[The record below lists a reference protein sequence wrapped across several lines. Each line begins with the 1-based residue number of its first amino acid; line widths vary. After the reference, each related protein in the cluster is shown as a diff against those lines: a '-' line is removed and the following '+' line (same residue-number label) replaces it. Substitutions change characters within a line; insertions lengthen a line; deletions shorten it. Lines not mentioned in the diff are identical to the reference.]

1 MDDPSWSSYRPS
13 DLLGAFDV
21 TLSQDQRLLKFHLAG
36 QSLIPHRLVGEE
48 AISRPFCYTLDVI
61 SQRGDIELKS
71 LIAQPALIEIRQA
84 DGGYRPLSGLV
95 DTAALLGEDGGV
107 YYYQLVLVPWLSLL
121 SLGRD
126 SRIFQDKTVTEVI
139 EVVFQGHEIAKG
151 RYRFD
156 LRRDYPA
163 RSYCVQYRESDF
175 HFVNRLMEQEGLF
188 FYFSHGEG
196 DHCLVITDSVD
207 TCPAVTP
214 QAIRFHRQAATEAED
229 ALTQW
234 GGRRQQQPTRVSLAT
249 FNYKQ
254 PRHPSDI
261 AQDTIRDQGHLPDTE
276 VYDYPGEYYY
286 PDHRRGER
294 LAVNRL
300 EALESRAKRF
310 HGAGGARQL
319 QVGGHFTLTQ
329 HGQHERGDDSERE
342 FLVLGLSVHAENALP
357 VSAHLSTLPGSLQEQ
372 LDQARRA
379 HGLGLSDKDS
389 SLHRDDYQRAGTGHY
404 LVDIETQRLCLPY
417 RSSLDHPRPVMGGP
431 QTATVVGPEG
441 EEIHTD
447 GLNRVKVQFHWDRLG
462 HHDAG
467 SSCWLRVSEPN
478 ASAGWGAVFVP
489 RIGQEVI
496 VDFLEGDPDRPLIT
510 GRVYNGDERP
520 EWHSNGLLSGFKSK
534 TYRGGKYN
542 ELVFDD
548 ATDQERV
555 RLNSEHAKSQLNL
568 GYLIHQ
574 HGNTRGDFRGTGF
587 ELRTDAY
594 GAVRANQG
602 LLVSSWGQLG
612 ANGEQLDMRPAWREL
627 QSAWQLADSLSD
639 SAVDHDAEALASRT
653 DLHKASDDAQGRHG
667 SADSA
672 TAFDGSSAT
681 TASKG
686 GRGEAARLKEPWL
699 QLASPAGIAIST
711 PQSTHL
717 AQGKSLS
724 VTASED
730 INLAAGKRLVA
741 SIADR
746 LSLFVQRAGIKLFAA
761 QGKVEV
767 QAQSDEMAL
776 TAEKKLS
783 ITSTEDAV
791 HIAAAE
797 EVLLT
802 CGGGYI
808 RLKGGDIEIHAPG
821 TIDVKGSQHLFGG
834 PTSLSYPLDNLPETE
849 PSNLDLEHL
858 YGNGR
863 AVPGARYRAFLAD
876 GSVRQGVLDAAGK
889 ATLPGLPLGGV
900 QVEYFQD
907 PREIDKRPQAWPVK
921 VPIKPTYATTSGDTQ
936 AAVSG
941 SAGGLGST
949 SQPAPSL
956 LQSPGWAG
964 GTSGRMPST
973 SGAGLSS
980 PGWPKGPP
988 LPTIPGDIP
997 SDLPGRVGQQ
1007 ARTQLEK
1014 IAQEKLQEQL
1024 PGLGNT
1030 ELSSPGWKGDVPT
1043 SPTFGDLKDT
1053 PHAQD
1058 TDLTSPGWPGGSPKK
1073 RS

>member
-1 MDDPSWSSYRPS
+1 
-13 DLLGAFDV
+13 
-21 TLSQDQRLLKFHLAG
+21 
-36 QSLIPHRLVGEE
+36 
-48 AISRPFCYTLDVI
+48 
-61 SQRGDIELKS
+61 
-71 LIAQPALIEIRQA
+71 
-84 DGGYRPLSGLV
+84 
-95 DTAALLGEDGGV
+95 
-107 YYYQLVLVPWLSLL
+107 
-121 SLGRD
+121 
-126 SRIFQDKTVTEVI
+126 
-139 EVVFQGHEIAKG
+139 
-151 RYRFD
+151 
-156 LRRDYPA
+156 
-163 RSYCVQYRESDF
+163 
-175 HFVNRLMEQEGLF
+175 
-188 FYFSHGEG
+188 
-196 DHCLVITDSVD
+196 
-207 TCPAVTP
+207 
-214 QAIRFHRQAATEAED
+214 
-229 ALTQW
+229 
-234 GGRRQQQPTRVSLAT
+234 
-249 FNYKQ
+249 
-254 PRHPSDI
+254 
-261 AQDTIRDQGHLPDTE
+261 
-276 VYDYPGEYYY
+276 
-286 PDHRRGER
+286 
-294 LAVNRL
+294 
-300 EALESRAKRF
+300 F

-379 HGLGLSDKDS
+379 HGLGLSDKGS
-389 SLHRDDYQRAGTGHY
+389 SLHRDDYQRTGTGHY

-653 DLHKASDDAQGRHG
+653 DLHKASDDAQERHG

-863 AVPGARYRAFLAD
+863 PVPGARYRAFLAD

-889 ATLPGLPLGGV
+889 ATLSGLPLGGV

-907 PREIDKRPQAWPVK
+907 PREIDKRPQAWPSK

-1043 SPTFGDLKDT
+1043 RPTFGDLKER

-1058 TDLTSPGWPGGSPKK
+1058 PDLTSPGWPGGSPKK